1 MENHNSRRT
10 EYFNWFC
17 YISLVF
23 TLMHMLS
30 IGIGLKIG
38 LLTEL
43 ALLTLICILMKRIVY
58 RPVILYFIFV
68 AIIFSIMVAN
78 RFYQEQLI
86 GFLYLLVEFTE
97 NVLANLKYSE
107 QILKEFALPLYII
120 TSALVATFT
129 VLVVFR
135 KFNLILLIPLHL
147 GTFLVYWYN
156 FYDQA
161 YRHLVI
167 FVFIYLLLWSS
178 RVNKDTSLTSWSRT
192 AFRYS
197 VIILIAALITPKT
210 NRHLIV
216 PKLQSA
222 VHRVF
227 PAIEDLR
234 SSDLTTRGIGTAEGF
249 DFSTTG
255 FQSESNR
262 LGGPVVLKTERV
274 MSVKSSRAL
283 YLRGNVNLFYTGD
296 SWESRN
302 EPSRIISPGEDLSG
316 LSDLEKELYYD
327 KLEISVRYR
336 TFATTTIFSPLVPEK
351 LYSADTKNFVAAK
364 NNYIAVPGGLFDNE
378 GYSLSAMI
386 PKPYGIRLFNGQNE
400 SVDELYDRDS
410 YLQLPKNKITD
421 RTVELTQ
428 KIVEDIDTPMDKALA
443 IEDFLRNNYSYEL
456 NAEYLPEGREFVD
469 YFLFESKE
477 GYCTYFATA
486 MAVMLRSIDIPTRYI
501 EGFVARG
508 PHDEG
513 VYEITLN
520 NAHSWVEAFIEPV
533 GWVTFEPTPS
543 QPLPIRLLGFTT
555 EETDSSDN
563 PPILNTESENIIE
576 ESPVTVTDVNGTN
589 DRNGYSILLS
599 IFAIALILAFPLRL
613 AWGAYKYSKN
623 KEHIASLDSKERT
636 VIYYDYIMKLL
647 KRLDYPVL
655 PGETHNEYAKRISY
669 KFGNIDGTGIVPI
682 TEVFIRTKYGGN
694 EPNNVEL
701 EAFDV
706 FALNLEMRMK
716 KKYGKLRYWYYKYIK
731 EF

>member
-1 MENHNSRRT
+1 
-10 EYFNWFC
+10 
-17 YISLVF
+17 
-23 TLMHMLS
+23 
-30 IGIGLKIG
+30 
-38 LLTEL
+38 
-43 ALLTLICILMKRIVY
+43 
-58 RPVILYFIFV
+58 
-68 AIIFSIMVAN
+68 
-78 RFYQEQLI
+78 
-86 GFLYLLVEFTE
+86 
-97 NVLANLKYSE
+97 
-107 QILKEFALPLYII
+107 
-120 TSALVATFT
+120 
-129 VLVVFR
+129 
-135 KFNLILLIPLHL
+135 
-147 GTFLVYWYN
+147 
-156 FYDQA
+156 
-161 YRHLVI
+161 
-167 FVFIYLLLWSS
+167 
-178 RVNKDTSLTSWSRT
+178 
-192 AFRYS
+192 
-197 VIILIAALITPKT
+197 
-210 NRHLIV
+210 
-216 PKLQSA
+216 
-222 VHRVF
+222 
-227 PAIEDLR
+227 
-234 SSDLTTRGIGTAEGF
+234 
-249 DFSTTG
+249 
-255 FQSESNR
+255 
-262 LGGPVVLKTERV
+262 
-274 MSVKSSRAL
+274 
-283 YLRGNVNLFYTGD
+283 
-296 SWESRN
+296 
-302 EPSRIISPGEDLSG
+302 
-316 LSDLEKELYYD
+316 
-327 KLEISVRYR
+327 
-336 TFATTTIFSPLVPEK
+336 
-351 LYSADTKNFVAAK
+351 
-364 NNYIAVPGGLFDNE
+364 
-378 GYSLSAMI
+378 
-386 PKPYGIRLFNGQNE
+386 
-400 SVDELYDRDS
+400 
-410 YLQLPKNKITD
+410 
-421 RTVELTQ
+421 
-428 KIVEDIDTPMDKALA
+428 MDKALA